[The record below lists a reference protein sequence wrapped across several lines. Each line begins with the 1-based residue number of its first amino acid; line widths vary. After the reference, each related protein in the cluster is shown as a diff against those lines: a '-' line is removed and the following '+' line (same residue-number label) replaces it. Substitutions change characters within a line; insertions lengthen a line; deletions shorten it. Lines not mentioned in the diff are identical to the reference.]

1 MDYLNMCPD
10 MQNNDILTMA
20 FVNMQPLDT
29 IYDAEKGFSK
39 GTIFPNINKPLTAVM
54 RWHT

>member
-29 IYDAEKGFSK
+29 IYDVEKGFSK
-39 GTIFPNINKPLTAVM
+39 GTIFPNIDKPLTAVM
-54 RWHT
+54 RWHA